1 MKKNKLKKL
10 VLNRET
16 LAELDRPGLTRV
28 AGGGATDYNYTC
40 PSVTCQ
46 PAQCDF
52 SNGQQTCLTC
62 DNMTCT
68 TNFC

>member
-16 LAELDRPGLTRV
+16 LAELDGPGLTRA
-28 AGGGATDYNYTC
+28 AGGVVTNYTC
-40 PSVTCQ
+40 PTVTCQ
-46 PAQCDF
+46 PDNCDY
-52 SNGQQTCLTC
+52 SNGRHTCLTC
-62 DNMTCT
+62 DNLTCT